1 MEVVS
6 MHEVA
11 LWGEYIEDYQ
21 QMFALD
27 DTDFDLKLLEYG
39 SGATAVNAQL
49 HVRHQS
55 MVSCDALF
63 SLNPDDLTQHVN
75 RHFNQ
80 GIQQFKAACSHYDF
94 SAYGS
99 IDGLIEK
106 RQKGVLQF
114 LADYAKGQLEKR
126 YLPLGQDALPFDDF
140 KFDMALSSSFLFSG
154 DEMQDV
160 DFHLN
165 CIRELAR
172 VAKEVRIFPLIDR
185 DGQPSPLLGPVL
197 LGLQQSNYGVEIRD
211 VNYLLQLGGH
221 AMLRVWARECQ
232 V

>member
-1 MEVVS
+1 MRD
-6 MHEVA
+6 VA
-11 LWGEYIEDYQ
+11 LWGEHIDEYQ
-21 QMFALD
+21 HMFGLD
-27 DTDFDLKLLEYG
+27 DTDFTLNLLEYG

-49 HVRHQS
+49 HARHQS
-55 MVSCDALF
+55 MVSCDPWF
-63 SLNPDDLTQHVN
+63 SMSLVDLTQQI
-75 RHFNQ
+75 NQ
-80 GIQQFKAACSHYDF
+80 FCNEGIERIKAARSHFDF

-99 IDGLIEK
+99 MDGLIEK
-106 RQKGVLQF
+106 RLKGVSQF
-114 LADYAKGQLEKR
+114 FADYSQGLVEKR
-126 YLPLGQDALPFDDF
+126 YLPQVQDALPFEDF
-140 KFDMALSSSFLFSG
+140 TFDMALSSSYLFSG
-154 DEMQDV
+154 DEAQDV

-185 DGQPSPLLGPVL
+185 DGQPSSLLGPVL

-211 VNYLLQLGGH
+211 VDYLLQLGGH